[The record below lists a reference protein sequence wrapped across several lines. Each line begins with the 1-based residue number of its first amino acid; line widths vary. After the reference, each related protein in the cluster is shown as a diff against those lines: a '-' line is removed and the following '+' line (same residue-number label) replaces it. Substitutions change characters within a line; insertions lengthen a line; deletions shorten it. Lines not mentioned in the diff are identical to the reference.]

1 MVAASPQPP
10 QVAAA
15 SMSAQ
20 LAALQQQSCGN
31 SSSGTQWWAERAAL
45 DAIAVELEASNFV
58 VLDSVLGAST
68 VASLR
73 AEVEGVRCAG
83 QLKASELGGGRT
95 GSNVAFTRAEA
106 RGDSIGWFTGGE
118 AALWP
123 DGTLARYLDVLDGLM
138 GTLGKRVPQLQ
149 ATTKRSKA
157 MIACYPGSGARYVR
171 HHDNACSRSE
181 GEQCNGRRL
190 TAILYLNEGWE
201 VAHGG
206 QLRLY
211 PPYKPDT
218 AKEALQ
224 ELQAWLL
231 TQHDVPDAEAVA
243 HTFHKRLAEITT
255 NDEAP
260 PLCDVAPIADRLIL
274 FYSDYRVPHEVL
286 PAHRD
291 RLAVTVWYFDDAEH
305 ARAYRP
311 SEQTD
316 AYEALAVAKQ
326 LHRWRSDAVAT
337 RGGNAADAAMPR
349 SVPSLFGSTESLGVP
364 GMELRPIPHKGL
376 GLVATRAFAPGE
388 RLIAEAPLVLWESA
402 RGADGEHRWSVLEE
416 LVETLPAA
424 SRRAFDGLM
433 DKHAPD
439 DQFKTARGIWNT
451 NAFRTED
458 VLGDGKAAQCDG
470 VERSAVFTVC
480 SRLNHACRPC
490 AHVAWSARLGQQTV
504 HAVRPIAAGDE
515 VTIAYVAGA
524 EAGGR
529 ASRQAHLQAKY
540 HFGCVCDVCELRDM
554 AQQTSDERFERLACI
569 HKTLS
574 SVPPSELEAT
584 VEESVALLNAEGL
597 PLVWAKAGMLLV
609 LVQLKQAA
617 RLGRAAHWA
626 RRGAAAASFALGDDS
641 ATFLKFA
648 SLAQLFGQ
656 AAGDAQDDAPA
667 TPDDADRWAWLPAAR
682 AICAAAKDVAAPNG
696 ATADAD
702 PAPPSDADEPS
713 THSVYVAGEG
723 PTIYERA
730 QDEDTWLADGRAG
743 PRVLRFGLI
752 SHRQRWAHRLW
763 PAAQVLAAHL
773 DAHPEYARGRA
784 VLEVGAGAALPSV
797 VAGLLGA
804 CALVTSDWPDARM
817 LANTAANLNANL
829 APEAHQRVMV
839 VGY

>member
-1 MVAASPQPP
+1 MEASLEGPP
-10 QVAAA
+10 QA
-15 SMSAQ
+15 SMSAR
-20 LAALQQQSCGN
+20 LAALQLHSCGN

-45 DAIAVELEASNFV
+45 DGIAVELEASNFV

-73 AEVEGVRCAG
+73 AEVEGVRRAG
-83 QLKASELGGGRT
+83 RLKASELGGGRT

-138 GTLGKRVPQLQ
+138 GALGKRVPQLR

-206 QLRLY
+206 HLRLY
-211 PPYKPDT
+211 PPYKPDA

-231 TQHDVPDAEAVA
+231 TQHDAPDAEMVA
-243 HTFHKRLAEITT
+243 HTFHERLAEITT
-255 NDEAP
+255 NDDAP

-291 RLAVTVWYFDDAEH
+291 RLAVTVWYFDEDEH
-305 ARAYRP
+305 ARAYKP
-311 SEQTD
+311 SEETD

-326 LHRWRSDAVAT
+326 MRRWRSDAAAT
-337 RGGNAADAAMPR
+337 GGGSAADAAAPR
-349 SVPSLFGSTESLGVP
+349 GVTSLFGSTESLDVP
-364 GMELRPIPHKGL
+364 GMELCPIPDKGL
-376 GLVATRAFAPGE
+376 GLIATRAFAPGE

-402 RGADGEHRWSVLEE
+402 RGADGEHKWSVLEE
-416 LVETLPAA
+416 LVEALPAG

-433 DKHAPD
+433 DKYAPD

-470 VERSAVFTVC
+470 VERSAVFRVC

-524 EAGGR
+524 DCMLIATDCLPHQVTIAYVAGADCMLIATDCLPHQVTIAYVAGADCMLIATDCLPHQVTIAYVAGAEAGGR

-540 HFGCVCDVCELRDM
+540 HFGCVCDVCELRGT
-554 AQQTSDERFERLACI
+554 AQQASDDRFERLACI

-574 SVPPSELEAT
+574 SVPPLELEAT
-584 VEESVALLNAEGL
+584 VAESVALLNAEGL

-609 LVQLKQAA
+609 IVQLKQSA

-626 RRGAAAASFALGDDS
+626 RRGAAAATFALGDDS

-656 AAGDAQDDAPA
+656 AAGDAEDDAPD
-667 TPDDADRWAWLPAAR
+667 TPDDAGRWAWLPAAR
-682 AICAAAKDVAAPNG
+682 AVCAAAKDVAAPNG
-696 ATADAD
+696 AHHGAQHAAPNGAAADAD

-713 THSVYVAGEG
+713 MHSVYVAGEG
-723 PTIYERA
+723 PTI
-730 QDEDTWLADGRAG
+730 
-743 PRVLRFGLI
+743 
-752 SHRQRWAHRLW
+752 
-763 PAAQVLAAHL
+763 
-773 DAHPEYARGRA
+773 
-784 VLEVGAGAALPSV
+784 LPS
-797 VAGLLGA
+797 
-804 CALVTSDWPDARM
+804 
-817 LANTAANLNANL
+817 
-829 APEAHQRVMV
+829 
-839 VGY
+839 

>member
-1 MVAASPQPP
+1 
-10 QVAAA
+10 
-15 SMSAQ
+15 MSAR
-20 LAALQQQSCGN
+20 LAALQLHSCGN

-45 DAIAVELEASNFV
+45 DGIAVELEASNFV

-73 AEVEGVRCAG
+73 AEVEGVRRAG
-83 QLKASELGGGRT
+83 RLKASELGGGRT

-138 GTLGKRVPQLQ
+138 GALGKRVPQLR

-206 QLRLY
+206 HLRLY
-211 PPYKPDT
+211 PPYKPDA

-231 TQHDVPDAEAVA
+231 TQHDAPDAEMVA
-243 HTFHKRLAEITT
+243 HTFHERLAEITT
-255 NDEAP
+255 NDDAP
-260 PLCDVAPIADRLIL
+260 PLFDVAPIADRLIL

-291 RLAVTVWYFDDAEH
+291 RLAVTVWYFDEDEH
-305 ARAYRP
+305 ARAYKP
-311 SEQTD
+311 SEETD

-326 LHRWRSDAVAT
+326 MRRWRSDAAAT
-337 RGGNAADAAMPR
+337 GGGSAADAAAPR
-349 SVPSLFGSTESLGVP
+349 GVTSLFGSTESLGVP
-364 GMELRPIPHKGL
+364 GMELCPIPDKGL
-376 GLVATRAFAPGE
+376 GLIATRAFAPGE

-402 RGADGEHRWSVLEE
+402 RGADGEHKWSVLEE
-416 LVETLPAA
+416 LVEALPAG

-433 DKHAPD
+433 DKHARD

-470 VERSAVFTVC
+470 VERSAVFRVC

-524 EAGGR
+524 DCMLIATDCLPHQVTIAFVAGADCMLIATDCLPHQVTIAYVAGAEAGGR

-540 HFGCVCDVCELRDM
+540 HFGCVCDVCELRGT
-554 AQQTSDERFERLACI
+554 AQQASDDRFERLACI

-574 SVPPSELEAT
+574 SVPPLELEAT
-584 VEESVALLNAEGL
+584 VAESVALLNAEGL

-609 LVQLKQAA
+609 IVQLKQAA

-626 RRGAAAASFALGDDS
+626 RRGAAAATFALGDDS

-656 AAGDAQDDAPA
+656 AAGDAEDDAPD
-667 TPDDADRWAWLPAAR
+667 TPDDAGRWAWLPAAR
-682 AICAAAKDVAAPNG
+682 AVCAAAKDVAAPNG
-696 ATADAD
+696 AAADAD
-702 PAPPSDADEPS
+702 PAPQSDADEPS
-713 THSVYVAGEG
+713 MHSVYVAGEG
-723 PTIYERA
+723 ATI
-730 QDEDTWLADGRAG
+730 
-743 PRVLRFGLI
+743 
-752 SHRQRWAHRLW
+752 
-763 PAAQVLAAHL
+763 
-773 DAHPEYARGRA
+773 
-784 VLEVGAGAALPSV
+784 LPS
-797 VAGLLGA
+797 
-804 CALVTSDWPDARM
+804 
-817 LANTAANLNANL
+817 
-829 APEAHQRVMV
+829 
-839 VGY
+839 

>member
-1 MVAASPQPP
+1 MEASLEGPP
-10 QVAAA
+10 QA
-15 SMSAQ
+15 SMSAR
-20 LAALQQQSCGN
+20 LAALQLHSCGN

-45 DAIAVELEASNFV
+45 DGIAVELEASNFV

-73 AEVEGVRCAG
+73 AEVEGVRRAG
-83 QLKASELGGGRT
+83 RLKASELGGGRT

-138 GTLGKRVPQLQ
+138 GALGKRVPQLR

-206 QLRLY
+206 HLRLY
-211 PPYKPDT
+211 PPYKPDA

-231 TQHDVPDAEAVA
+231 TQHDAPDAEMVA
-243 HTFHKRLAEITT
+243 HTFHERLAEITT
-255 NDEAP
+255 NDDAP

-291 RLAVTVWYFDDAEH
+291 RLAVTVWYFDEDEH
-305 ARAYRP
+305 ARAYKP
-311 SEQTD
+311 SEETD

-326 LHRWRSDAVAT
+326 MRRWRSDAAAT
-337 RGGNAADAAMPR
+337 GGGSAADAAAPR
-349 SVPSLFGSTESLGVP
+349 GVTSLFGSTESLDVP
-364 GMELRPIPHKGL
+364 GMELCPIPDKGL
-376 GLVATRAFAPGE
+376 GLIATRAFAPGE

-402 RGADGEHRWSVLEE
+402 RGADGEHKWSVLEE
-416 LVETLPAA
+416 LVEALPAG

-433 DKHAPD
+433 DKYAPD

-470 VERSAVFTVC
+470 VERSAVF
-480 SRLNHACRPC
+480 R
-490 AHVAWSARLGQQTV
+490 
-504 HAVRPIAAGDE
+504 

-540 HFGCVCDVCELRDM
+540 HFGCVCDVCELRGT
-554 AQQTSDERFERLACI
+554 AQQASDDRFERLACI

-574 SVPPSELEAT
+574 SVPPLELEAT
-584 VEESVALLNAEGL
+584 VAESVALLNAEGL

-609 LVQLKQAA
+609 IVQLKQSA

-626 RRGAAAASFALGDDS
+626 RRGAAAATFALGDDS

-656 AAGDAQDDAPA
+656 AAGDAEDDAPD
-667 TPDDADRWAWLPAAR
+667 TPDDAGRWAWLPAAR
-682 AICAAAKDVAAPNG
+682 AVCAAAKDVAAPNG
-696 ATADAD
+696 AHHGAQHAAPNGAAADAD

-713 THSVYVAGEG
+713 MHSVYVAGEG
-723 PTIYERA
+723 PTI
-730 QDEDTWLADGRAG
+730 
-743 PRVLRFGLI
+743 
-752 SHRQRWAHRLW
+752 
-763 PAAQVLAAHL
+763 
-773 DAHPEYARGRA
+773 
-784 VLEVGAGAALPSV
+784 LPS
-797 VAGLLGA
+797 
-804 CALVTSDWPDARM
+804 
-817 LANTAANLNANL
+817 
-829 APEAHQRVMV
+829 
-839 VGY
+839 

>member
-1 MVAASPQPP
+1 MVASPQPP
-10 QVAAA
+10 QAT
-15 SMSAQ
+15 MSAR
-20 LAALQQQSCGN
+20 LAALQLHSCGN
-31 SSSGTQWWAERAAL
+31 SSSDTQWWEERAAL
-45 DAIAVELEASNFV
+45 DGIAVELEASNFV

-73 AEVEGVRCAG
+73 AEVEGVRRAG
-83 QLKASELGGGRT
+83 RLKASELGGGRT

-138 GTLGKRVPQLQ
+138 GALGKRVPQLR

-206 QLRLY
+206 HLRLY
-211 PPYKPDT
+211 PPYKPDA

-231 TQHDVPDAEAVA
+231 TQHDAPDSEMVA
-243 HTFHKRLAEITT
+243 HTFHERLAEITT
-255 NDEAP
+255 NDDAP

-291 RLAVTVWYFDDAEH
+291 RLAVTVWYFDEDEH
-305 ARAYRP
+305 ARAYKP
-311 SEQTD
+311 SEETD

-326 LHRWRSDAVAT
+326 MHRWRSDAAAT
-337 RGGNAADAAMPR
+337 RGGSAADAAAPQGV
-349 SVPSLFGSTESLGVP
+349 SSLFGSTEPLGVP
-364 GMELRPIPHKGL
+364 GMELCPIPDKGL
-376 GLVATRAFAPGE
+376 GLIATRAFAPGE

-402 RGADGEHRWSVLEE
+402 RGADGEHKWSVLEE
-416 LVETLPAA
+416 LVEALPAG

-433 DKHAPD
+433 DKHARD

-470 VERSAVFTVC
+470 VERSAVFRVC

-524 EAGGR
+524 DCMLIATDCLPHQVTIAYVAGADCMLIATDCLPHQVTIAYVAGAEAGGR

-540 HFGCVCDVCELRDM
+540 HFGCVCDVCELRGT
-554 AQQTSDERFERLACI
+554 AQQASDDRFERLACI

-574 SVPPSELEAT
+574 SVPPLELEAT

-609 LVQLKQAA
+609 IVQLKQAA

-626 RRGAAAASFALGDDS
+626 RRGAAAATFALGDDS

-656 AAGDAQDDAPA
+656 AAGDAEDDVPD
-667 TPDDADRWAWLPAAR
+667 TPDDAGRWAWLPAAR
-682 AICAAAKDVAAPNG
+682 AVCAAAKDVAAPNG
-696 ATADAD
+696 AAADAD
-702 PAPPSDADEPS
+702 PAPQSDADEPS
-713 THSVYVAGEG
+713 MHSVYVAGEG
-723 PTIYERA
+723 PTI
-730 QDEDTWLADGRAG
+730 
-743 PRVLRFGLI
+743 
-752 SHRQRWAHRLW
+752 
-763 PAAQVLAAHL
+763 
-773 DAHPEYARGRA
+773 
-784 VLEVGAGAALPSV
+784 LPS
-797 VAGLLGA
+797 
-804 CALVTSDWPDARM
+804 
-817 LANTAANLNANL
+817 
-829 APEAHQRVMV
+829 
-839 VGY
+839 

>member
-1 MVAASPQPP
+1 MEASPQPP
-10 QVAAA
+10 QA
-15 SMSAQ
+15 SMSAR
-20 LAALQQQSCGN
+20 LAALQLHSCGN

-45 DAIAVELEASNFV
+45 DGIAVELEASNFV

-73 AEVEGVRCAG
+73 AEVEGVRRAG
-83 QLKASELGGGRT
+83 RLKASELGGGRT

-138 GTLGKRVPQLQ
+138 GALGKRVPQLR

-206 QLRLY
+206 HLRLY
-211 PPYKPDT
+211 PPYKPDA

-231 TQHDVPDAEAVA
+231 TQHDAPDAEMVA
-243 HTFHKRLAEITT
+243 HTFHERLAEITT
-255 NDEAP
+255 NDDAP

-291 RLAVTVWYFDDAEH
+291 RLAVTVWYFDEDEH
-305 ARAYRP
+305 ARAYKP
-311 SEQTD
+311 SEETD

-326 LHRWRSDAVAT
+326 MRRWRSDAAAT
-337 RGGNAADAAMPR
+337 GGGSAADAAAPR
-349 SVPSLFGSTESLGVP
+349 GVTSLFGSTEPLDVP
-364 GMELRPIPHKGL
+364 GMELCPIPDKGL
-376 GLVATRAFAPGE
+376 GLIATRAFAPGE

-402 RGADGEHRWSVLEE
+402 RGADGEHKWSVLEE
-416 LVETLPAA
+416 LVEALPAG

-433 DKHAPD
+433 DKYAPD

-470 VERSAVFTVC
+470 VERSAVFRVC

-524 EAGGR
+524 DCMLIATDCLPHQVTIAYVAGAEAGGR

-540 HFGCVCDVCELRDM
+540 HFGCVCDVCELRGT
-554 AQQTSDERFERLACI
+554 AQQASDDRFERLACI
-569 HKTLS
+569 HKSLS
-574 SVPPSELEAT
+574 SVPPLELEAT

-609 LVQLKQAA
+609 IVQLKQAA

-626 RRGAAAASFALGDDS
+626 RRGAAAATFALGDDS

-656 AAGDAQDDAPA
+656 AAGDAEDDAPD
-667 TPDDADRWAWLPAAR
+667 TPDDAGRWAWLPAAR
-682 AICAAAKDVAAPNG
+682 AVCAAAKDVAAPNG
-696 ATADAD
+696 AAADAD

-713 THSVYVAGEG
+713 MHSVYVAGEG
-723 PTIYERA
+723 PTI
-730 QDEDTWLADGRAG
+730 
-743 PRVLRFGLI
+743 
-752 SHRQRWAHRLW
+752 
-763 PAAQVLAAHL
+763 
-773 DAHPEYARGRA
+773 
-784 VLEVGAGAALPSV
+784 LPS
-797 VAGLLGA
+797 
-804 CALVTSDWPDARM
+804 
-817 LANTAANLNANL
+817 
-829 APEAHQRVMV
+829 
-839 VGY
+839 

>member
-1 MVAASPQPP
+1 MEASLEGPP
-10 QVAAA
+10 QA
-15 SMSAQ
+15 SMSAR
-20 LAALQQQSCGN
+20 LAALQLHSCGN

-45 DAIAVELEASNFV
+45 DGIAVELEASNFV

-73 AEVEGVRCAG
+73 AEVEGVRRAG
-83 QLKASELGGGRT
+83 RLKASELGGGRT

-138 GTLGKRVPQLQ
+138 GALGKRVPQLR

-206 QLRLY
+206 HLRLY
-211 PPYKPDT
+211 PPYKPDA

-231 TQHDVPDAEAVA
+231 TQHDAPDAEMVA
-243 HTFHKRLAEITT
+243 HTFHERLAEITT
-255 NDEAP
+255 NDDAP

-291 RLAVTVWYFDDAEH
+291 RLAVTVWYFDEDEH
-305 ARAYRP
+305 ARAYKP
-311 SEQTD
+311 SEETD

-326 LHRWRSDAVAT
+326 MRRWRSDAAAT
-337 RGGNAADAAMPR
+337 GGGSAADAAAPR
-349 SVPSLFGSTESLGVP
+349 GVTSLFGSTESLDVP
-364 GMELRPIPHKGL
+364 GMELCPIPDKGL
-376 GLVATRAFAPGE
+376 GLIATRAFAPGE

-402 RGADGEHRWSVLEE
+402 RGADGEHKWSVLEE
-416 LVETLPAA
+416 LVEALPAG

-433 DKHAPD
+433 DKYAPD

-470 VERSAVFTVC
+470 VERSAVFRVC

-524 EAGGR
+524 DCMLIATDCLPHQVTIAYVAGADCMLIATDCLPHQVTIAYVAGAEAGGR

-540 HFGCVCDVCELRDM
+540 HFGCVCDVCELRGT
-554 AQQTSDERFERLACI
+554 AQQASDDRFERLACI

-574 SVPPSELEAT
+574 SVPPLELEAT
-584 VEESVALLNAEGL
+584 VAESVALLNAEGL

-609 LVQLKQAA
+609 IVQLKQSA

-626 RRGAAAASFALGDDS
+626 RRGAAAATFALGDDS

-656 AAGDAQDDAPA
+656 AAGDAEDDAPD
-667 TPDDADRWAWLPAAR
+667 TPDDAGRWAWLPAAR
-682 AICAAAKDVAAPNG
+682 AVCAAAKDVAAPNG
-696 ATADAD
+696 AHHGAQHAAPNGAAADAD

-713 THSVYVAGEG
+713 MHSVYVAGEG
-723 PTIYERA
+723 PTI
-730 QDEDTWLADGRAG
+730 
-743 PRVLRFGLI
+743 
-752 SHRQRWAHRLW
+752 
-763 PAAQVLAAHL
+763 
-773 DAHPEYARGRA
+773 
-784 VLEVGAGAALPSV
+784 LPS
-797 VAGLLGA
+797 
-804 CALVTSDWPDARM
+804 
-817 LANTAANLNANL
+817 
-829 APEAHQRVMV
+829 
-839 VGY
+839 

>member
-1 MVAASPQPP
+1 MEASLEGPP
-10 QVAAA
+10 QA
-15 SMSAQ
+15 SMSAR
-20 LAALQQQSCGN
+20 LAALQLHSCGN

-45 DAIAVELEASNFV
+45 DGIAVELEASNFV

-73 AEVEGVRCAG
+73 AEVEGVRRAG
-83 QLKASELGGGRT
+83 RLKASELGGGRT

-138 GTLGKRVPQLQ
+138 GALGKRVPQLR

-206 QLRLY
+206 HLRLY
-211 PPYKPDT
+211 PPYKPDA

-231 TQHDVPDAEAVA
+231 TQHDAADAEMVA
-243 HTFHKRLAEITT
+243 HTFHERLAEITT
-255 NDEAP
+255 NDDAP

-291 RLAVTVWYFDDAEH
+291 RLAVTVWYFDEDEH
-305 ARAYRP
+305 ARAYKP
-311 SEQTD
+311 SEETD

-326 LHRWRSDAVAT
+326 MRRWRSDAAAT
-337 RGGNAADAAMPR
+337 GGGSAADAAAPR
-349 SVPSLFGSTESLGVP
+349 GVSSLFGSTESLDVP
-364 GMELRPIPHKGL
+364 GMELCPIPDKGL
-376 GLVATRAFAPGE
+376 GLIATRAFAPGE

-402 RGADGEHRWSVLEE
+402 RGADGEHKWTVLEE
-416 LVETLPAA
+416 LVEALPAG

-433 DKHAPD
+433 DKYAPD

-470 VERSAVFTVC
+470 VERSAVFRVC

-524 EAGGR
+524 DCMLIATDCLPHQVTIAYVAGAEAGGR

-540 HFGCVCDVCELRDM
+540 HFGCVCDVCELRGT
-554 AQQTSDERFERLACI
+554 AQQASDDRFERLACI

-574 SVPPSELEAT
+574 SVPPLELEAT

-609 LVQLKQAA
+609 IVQLKQAA

-626 RRGAAAASFALGDDS
+626 RRGAAAATFALGDDS

-656 AAGDAQDDAPA
+656 AAGDAEDDAPD
-667 TPDDADRWAWLPAAR
+667 TPDDAGRWAWLPAAR
-682 AICAAAKDVAAPNG
+682 AVCAAAKDVAAPNG
-696 ATADAD
+696 AAADAD

-713 THSVYVAGEG
+713 MHSVYVAGEG
-723 PTIYERA
+723 PTI
-730 QDEDTWLADGRAG
+730 
-743 PRVLRFGLI
+743 
-752 SHRQRWAHRLW
+752 
-763 PAAQVLAAHL
+763 
-773 DAHPEYARGRA
+773 
-784 VLEVGAGAALPSV
+784 LPS
-797 VAGLLGA
+797 
-804 CALVTSDWPDARM
+804 
-817 LANTAANLNANL
+817 
-829 APEAHQRVMV
+829 
-839 VGY
+839 